1 MIDITTR
8 AGKGAPLTTTELDA
22 NFTVLRDAI
31 LSGVAGIFI
40 REITQ
45 DAAGDVTFEFSDGS
59 TQGPITLP
67 RQPVRFRGAYAA
79 GQIYEVGDLVHSPSM
94 VFIVTEDHVGLALDQ
109 AIATGSIRSLSGI
122 PDAPSDGARYVRKDG
137 QWIELQEPAP
147 AWGIPTDYDQ
157 ALAYPRFA
165 VVAAEIASEVEGEPP
180 VAHLWVAMQAVEAGG
195 AAPGVEASA
204 WRRMTI

>member
-8 AGKGAPLTTTELDA
+8 AGKGAPLTTSELDA
-22 NFTVLRDAI
+22 NFLVLRDAI
-31 LSGVAGIFI
+31 LAGISGVFI
-40 REITQ
+40 REIRQ

-67 RQPVRFRGAYAA
+67 RQPVRFRGPYAA
-79 GQIYEVGDLVHSPSM
+79 GQIYEVGDLVHSPST
-94 VFIVTEDHVGLALDQ
+94 VFIVTADHVGLATEQ
-109 AIATGSIRSLSGI
+109 AIAGGQIRSLSGI
-122 PDAPSDGARYVRKDG
+122 PDAPADGKRYVRKDG

-180 VAHLWVAMQAVEAGG
+180 VQHLWVAMTAVEANA
-195 AAPGVEASA
+195 AAPGAEGSA
-204 WRRMTI
+204 WRRMTV